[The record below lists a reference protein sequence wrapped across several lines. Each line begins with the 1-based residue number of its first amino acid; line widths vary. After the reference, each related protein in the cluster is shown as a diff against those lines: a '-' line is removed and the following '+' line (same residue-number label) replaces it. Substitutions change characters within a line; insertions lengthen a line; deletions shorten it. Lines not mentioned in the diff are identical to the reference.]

1 MRKGV
6 GYMEKIL
13 LGMSGG
19 VDSTVAAYLLKAQGY
34 EVIGVT
40 LDLVCGKEGNIGDR
54 ARACADALGIEH
66 HTVDMKDIFKSCV
79 IDNFVSEY
87 LNGRTPSPCIEC
99 NRHIKFGAMMDLA
112 KDWGIDKIAT
122 GHYAKVEKSGDRY
135 ILKKA
140 DCIEKDQS
148 YMLYTLTQE
157 QLSRV
162 VFPLQSLTKAQ
173 VRDIARK
180 ASLPCADAG
189 DSQEI
194 CFIEDDDYI
203 RFLTENVSSL
213 PPEGDFTDKE
223 GNILGTHQGIHRY
236 TIGQR
241 KGLGI
246 AFGKPMFVVGVDA
259 KSNRV
264 ILGES
269 GEEYFASLTAD
280 RVNFIPFDNFTEPMD
295 AECKVRYG
303 NKIYKGRI
311 YPTSPTTVRVEFE
324 DSARAVT
331 PGQSV
336 VFYDGDTVLGGG
348 VIC

>member
-1 MRKGV
+1 MD
-6 GYMEKIL
+6 KIL

-19 VDSTVAAYLLKAQGY
+19 VDSTVAAYLLKERGY

-40 LDLVCGKEGNIGDR
+40 LDLIAGGDGIIGSR
-54 ARACADALGIEH
+54 AKICADALGIEH
-66 HTVDMKDIFKSCV
+66 QIVDMKDIFRCNV
-79 IDNFVSEY
+79 IDNFISEY
-87 LNGRTPSPCIEC
+87 LAGRTPSPCIEC
-99 NRHIKFGAMMDLA
+99 NRHIKFGAMLELA
-112 KDWGIDKIAT
+112 KDMGIDKIAT
-122 GHYAKVEKSGDRY
+122 GHYAKIEKPADRY

-148 YMLYTLTQE
+148 YMLYTLNQE
-157 QLSRV
+157 QLSKA
-162 VFPLQSLTKAQ
+162 VFPLQNLTKDE
-173 VRDIARK
+173 VRAIARE
-180 ASLPCADAG
+180 AGLPCADTA

-203 RFLTENVSSL
+203 RFLTENATEL

-223 GNILGTHQGIHRY
+223 GNILGAHQGIHRY

-246 AFGKPMFVVGVDA
+246 AFGKPMFVVGIDA
-259 KSNRV
+259 RTNRV

-269 GEEYFASLTAD
+269 GEEYASSLVAD
-280 RVNFIPFDNFTEPMD
+280 KVNFIPFDKLAAPVE

-303 NKIYKGRI
+303 NKTCKGTI
-311 YPTSPTTVRVEFE
+311 YPIDENSVLVKFAGK
-324 DSARAVT
+324 ARAVT

-336 VFYDGDTVLGGG
+336 VFYDGDIVLGGG
-348 VIC
+348 VIRENRE

>member
-1 MRKGV
+1 
-6 GYMEKIL
+6 MEKIL

-19 VDSTVAAYLLKAQGY
+19 VDSTVAAYLLKEQGY

-40 LDLVCGKEGNIGDR
+40 LDLVCGKDACLNDKAKI
-54 ARACADALGIEH
+54 CADALGIEH

-157 QLSRV
+157 QLSKV

-213 PPEGDFTDKE
+213 PPEGDFTDRE

-264 ILGES
+264 ILGEA
-269 GEEYFASLTAD
+269 GEEYSSVLIAD
-280 RVNFIPFDNFTEPMD
+280 RVNFIPFDNLTEPIE

-303 NKIYKGRI
+303 NKIYKGKVFPI
-311 YPTSPTTVRVEFE
+311 DAHSVKVEFE
-324 DSARAVT
+324 DKARAVT

-336 VFYDGDTVLGGG
+336 VFYDGDTVIGGG
-348 VIC
+348 IIKQ